1 MLVACL
7 CSDLRFDFTNF
18 RPFDAYGVEGWWFD
32 NLLKSGKLSRQAY
45 LSLAARVTVGFQKR
59 LADVKAAERFEK
71 ELALEDAIRA
81 ETQALEGSKWPMKTF
96 PEIETFLSCF
106 NGQAAFRR
114 PVLAIVGGT
123 RLGKSMLA
131 NDVLQRLAD
140 KLGVASYIEVT
151 VENDDSMDLA
161 DFDRRRHSGVLLD
174 GVGDVLFLKRNRE
187 ALQGRSKAVKG
198 ARSATNVYS
207 YSFSFCGRAVVATFD
222 LSAANL
228 KEFREDHWL
237 STRENVILL
246 WLDSPAFLPDRDLSE
261 VECGTPSR
269 PAVKRRWVASPLQSA
284 DNLPV
289 RVLTYDRAQT

>member
-18 RPFDAYGVEGWWFD
+18 RPFDAYGVEGWWLD

-96 PEIETFLSCF
+96 PEIETF
-106 NGQAAFRR
+106 
-114 PVLAIVGGT
+114 VLAIVGGT

-207 YSFSFCGRAVVATFD
+207 YSFSFCGRAVVATF
-222 LSAANL
+222 
-228 KEFREDHWL
+228 
-237 STRENVILL
+237 
-246 WLDSPAFLPDRDLSE
+246 
-261 VECGTPSR
+261 
-269 PAVKRRWVASPLQSA
+269 
-284 DNLPV
+284 
-289 RVLTYDRAQT
+289 